1 MKFLL
6 AMHGQFMVRLV
17 FTVLHCASCVVRG
30 CEFSSLCGRGARRG
44 LSPRGPRALRKFP
57 PFLKL
62 PPYFHTEEQFR
73 FSHVDSDVDLYGANF
88 KS

>member
-17 FTVLHCASCVVRG
+17 FILYAYAALCIVRG
-30 CEFSSLCGRGARRG
+30 RGGRGRG
-44 LSPRGPRALRKFP
+44 LSPRAPRALRKFP

-62 PPYFHTEEQFR
+62 PPYFQTEEQCR